1 MRERKNLMS
10 VGQVAEIFG
19 VTAATVRRWCREGK
33 LKEYLRTVGNHRRFR
48 EEDYRHLLPAEER
61 GRKTVGYARVS
72 SHDQKNDLQTQAE
85 RLRDYGCDEV
95 IMDLGSGLNSKK
107 PGLRKLMRLL
117 LGGQIRT
124 LVLTHDDRLLRF
136 GTELIYI
143 LCRWVKTSVVVLDDS
158 AKEPF
163 ETELVKDVIT
173 LMTVFSARLYGK
185 RSWKNRKSVELP
197 LKCNRILSA

>member
-19 VTAATVRRWCREGK
+19 GTAATVRRWCREGK

-95 IMDLGSGLNSKK
+95 IIEGEENFVGDSEIIA
-107 PGLRKLMRLL
+107 
-117 LGGQIRT
+117 LGGASNET
-124 LVLTHDDRLLRF
+124 KDR
-136 GTELIYI
+136 
-143 LCRWVKTSVVVLDDS
+143 
-158 AKEPF
+158 
-163 ETELVKDVIT
+163 
-173 LMTVFSARLYGK
+173 
-185 RSWKNRKSVELP
+185 P
-197 LKCNRILSA
+197 LG

>member
-48 EEDYRHLLPAEER
+48 EEDYRHLLPGEER

-72 SHDQKNDLQTQAE
+72 SHDQKSDLQTQAE
-85 RLRDYGCDEV
+85 RLRGYGCDEV
-95 IMDLGSGLNSKK
+95 IMDLGSGLNCKK

-185 RSWKNRKSVELP
+185 RSWKNRRRVELP
-197 LKCNRILSA
+197 LKCNKILSA